1 MEVKTKI
8 DSALTV
14 LPRHY
19 DGEGMGK
26 VAGFRRS
33 SAWEVL
39 MHLIWEAG
47 ERRELGI
54 IPRCWV

>member
-8 DSALTV
+8 DSALSY
-14 LPRHY
+14 Y